1 MKKIIFFFF
10 ILLILIAGCKKQ
22 PHKQKIFVF
31 HAGSLSL
38 PFKIM
43 EQQFEKLHPR
53 FDVIRE
59 GSGSRKAARKISE
72 LHKRCEIMAS
82 ADYSVID
89 KLLIE
94 QGYADWDIHFA
105 TNEMAIA
112 YLPQSKF
119 AKEINSK
126 NWYEILLRKGVEDGH
141 SDPNA
146 DPCGYR
152 TMLVWQ
158 LAEKYYK
165 QKGLYKK
172 LQENCPEKN
181 IRSAE
186 VDLIALLETGEL
198 DYLFIYR
205 SVAKQHNMNY
215 IILPDEINLKNS
227 SNKDFYKQAQIKITG
242 KKPGE
247 FIIKKGAPMV
257 YGFTIPSTAQNRE
270 GAELFAEFILSDK
283 GRKIME
289 DNGQPC
295 IVPPIITGNLSK
307 LPNNLKKFIKK

>member
-1 MKKIIFFFF
+1 MRKII
-10 ILLILIAGCKKQ
+10 LLSLFVLIFTLGCNKPSTKQ
-22 PHKQKIFVF
+22 EIVVF
-31 HAGSLSL
+31 HAGSLSI

-43 EQQFEKLHPR
+43 EEQFEKLHPKY
-53 FDVIRE
+53 DVIRE
-59 GSGSRKAARKISE
+59 GSGSRKAARKISD

-82 ADYSVID
+82 ADFSVID

-94 QGYADWDIHFA
+94 QNYADYNILFA
-105 TNEMAIA
+105 TNEMVIA
-112 YLPQSKF
+112 YFPTSKY
-119 AKEINSK
+119 ADEINK
-126 NWYEILLRKGVEDGH
+126 DNWYEILLRKDVQYGH

-165 QKGLYKK
+165 KTGLYEK
-172 LQENCPEKN
+172 LVKNCPDKN

-186 VDLIALLETGEL
+186 VDLIALLEAGEL

-205 SVAKQHNMNY
+205 SIAKQHNMKY
-215 IILPDEINLKNS
+215 IALPDSINLK
-227 SNKDFYKQAQIKITG
+227 KAEYAEFYKQAKIKVTG

-247 FIIKKGAPMV
+247 FITKIGAPMV
-257 YGFTIPSTAQNRE
+257 YGFTIPNTAKDIK
-270 GAELFAEFILSDK
+270 GAVLFADFILSEK

-289 DNGQPC
+289 ENGQPC
-295 IVPPIITGNLSK
+295 IVPPVIKGKTDK
-307 LPNNLKKFIKK
+307 LPNELRKYLK